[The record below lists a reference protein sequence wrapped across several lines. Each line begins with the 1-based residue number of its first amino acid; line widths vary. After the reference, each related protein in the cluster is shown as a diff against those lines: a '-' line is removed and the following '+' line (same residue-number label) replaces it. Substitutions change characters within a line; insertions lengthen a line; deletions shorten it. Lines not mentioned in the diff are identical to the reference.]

1 MNQVEE
7 VTNAAAFAAQLEGR
21 GAGSFRAITVGVS
34 LRLPVDQVA
43 AVDALAAQAKCSRT
57 FALSQLLE
65 IGLDGLRHELDAKTQ
80 KEVRKLQAARMREFM
95 ESREATESEEK

>member
-21 GAGSFRAITVGVS
+21 GTGSFRAITVGIS
-34 LRLPVDQVA
+34 LRLPVDQVSA
-43 AVDALAAQAKCSRT
+43 IDALATQAKCSRT

-65 IGLDGLRHELDAKTQ
+65 IGLDGLRHELDSKTK
-80 KEVRKLQAARMREFM
+80 KEVGKLQAARMRELLDG
-95 ESREATESEEK
+95 RETAESEER